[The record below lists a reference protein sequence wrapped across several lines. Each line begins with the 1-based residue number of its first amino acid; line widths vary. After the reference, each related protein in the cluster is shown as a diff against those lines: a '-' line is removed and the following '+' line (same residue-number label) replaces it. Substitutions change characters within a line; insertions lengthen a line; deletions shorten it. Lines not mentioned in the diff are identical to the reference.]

1 MKSKTSYFNK
11 AVFKKDMTQF
21 WSLWAVEIV
30 ISLLIFIMPLM
41 SSVNGIIREYT
52 GNTLNARSDIK
63 EALISFTAVLANPVF
78 LFVMAIVVAVVV
90 FQYTFNSR
98 EMYMIHSLPVKRETL
113 FISHY
118 IAGVVMLLIPYVIG
132 FAGYII
138 VGKMYCAGLTIS
150 LLLLA
155 FEVFAMILLFYGIA
169 CMVVMVSGNS
179 IMSISIYCVL
189 NVLYIGLYMMFISVN
204 QMFSYA
210 DRTVDMENILTGRY
224 AWLSPIVFLY
234 RKTGFKW
241 TGVKRWSD
249 STSLKSEIIRWS
261 EILPFVCAFAA
272 AIIIFIAAL
281 LLYKYR
287 KSETVGDMIAFS
299 WGKPVYRT
307 VFAIAGGMFFALISW
322 TIYFLQDIGDTI
334 NGGAA
339 YGTKRLI
346 GIVALILICVII
358 CYFVSEMMLKK
369 TFFIWKSF
377 SRKNFLAVVGGM
389 LLFLVLEAT
398 GVIGIKIPKLN
409 NISTLEISSEN
420 TILYTDKD
428 DISKFVKL
436 NKEIEEKRLKSDGDS
451 TCGVSFCYRLK
462 NGTKREFSY
471 EVLTGQGTISDRIV
485 ECANNSNQKYEAVFS
500 KAYKEADYKLQNV
513 EVEDADSSSDSDTYA
528 STEEARKEIYEA
540 VLKDIDAGNI
550 DVLDLSYQGSGDDK
564 HLYFKTYVNEN
575 MADKYKMG
583 AYERK
588 YFYVNSK
595 NKFADKKML
604 IISFKAKNTR
614 KVIEELTNDGTLKL
628 SDSEEQ
634 YYE

>member
-1 MKSKTSYFNK
+1 MKSKTSYFSK

-21 WSLWAVEIV
+21 WSLWAVEIF
-30 ISLLIFIMPLM
+30 ISLFVFIMPLM
-41 SSVNGIIREYT
+41 SSVNGIIHDYT
-52 GNTLNARSDIK
+52 GNVVNAKSEIK
-63 EALISFTAVLANPVF
+63 ETLISFTNILVNPIF
-78 LFVMAIVVAVVV
+78 ILIMAIVVAVVI

-98 EMYMIHSLPVKRETL
+98 EMYMIHSLPIKRETL

-118 IAGVVMLLIPYVIG
+118 ISGVVMLMIPYVIG
-132 FAGYII
+132 FVGYII
-138 VGKMYCAGLTIS
+138 VGNMYHAGLTIS

-169 CMVVMVSGNS
+169 CMVMMVSGNS

-189 NVLYIGLYMMFISVN
+189 NVLYIGLYIMFMSVN
-204 QMFSYA
+204 QMFSYS
-210 DRTVDMENILTGRY
+210 DRTVDAENILTSKY
-224 AWLSPIVFLY
+224 AWFSPIVRLFS
-234 RKTGFKW
+234 KAGFE
-241 TGVKRWSD
+241 TSGIIYSD
-249 STSLKSEIIRWS
+249 ISKVQAISLHQIV
-261 EILPFVCAFAA
+261 PFALVLVA
-272 AIIIFIAAL
+272 AIFIFAIAL

-307 VFAIAGGMFFALISW
+307 IFAVAGGMFLALTSW
-322 TIYFLQDIGDTI
+322 TIYFQQDIGDTI

-377 SRKNFLAVVGGM
+377 SRKNFLVVVGGM

-428 DISKFVKL
+428 DISKFIKL
-436 NKEIEEKRLKSDGDS
+436 NKEIEEKRLKDDGDS
-451 TCGVSFCYRLK
+451 LCYVSFYYRLK
-462 NGTKREFSY
+462 NGTRREFSY
-471 EVLTGQGTISDRIV
+471 DLPTGQGTLSDRIV
-485 ECANNSNQKYEAVFS
+485 ECANNSKQKYEAVFS
-500 KAYKEADYKLQNV
+500 KAYKETDYILQNV

-528 STEEARKEIYEA
+528 STEEAGKEIYEA

-564 HLYFKTYVNEN
+564 HLYFKTYVNAT
-575 MADKYKMG
+575 MAEKYKMG

-604 IISFKAKNTR
+604 NISFKAKNTR
-614 KVIEELTNDGTLKL
+614 KVIEDLTNDGTLKL
-628 SDSEEQ
+628 SDSDD
-634 YYE
+634 